1 MPPGLLRQTRG
12 NQAGWAPAVYNC
24 NHSRSMLKLQL
35 ELWRRA
41 HRQQTCM
48 MALLPVPFH
57 MIALFCMMALLPVPF
72 HMIALF
78 RMSFPACMIV
88 LQTSRMFPQAQ
99 TIQTNYLLRAWMG
112 PALLLSHI
120 KPIPSRL
127 IRYRPLCSSRL
138 RPACAFV
145 CVHHRVRPQAQVR
158 AAPGQF

>member
-41 HRQQTCM
+41 HRQQT
-48 MALLPVPFH
+48 
-57 MIALFCMMALLPVPF
+57 CMMALLPVPF

-127 IRYRPLCSSRL
+127 IRYRPLGSSRL

>member
-48 MALLPVPFH
+48 MALR
-57 MIALFCMMALLPVPF
+57 PVPF

>member
-24 NHSRSMLKLQL
+24 NRSRSMLKLQL

-48 MALLPVPFH
+48 MALR
-57 MIALFCMMALLPVPF
+57 PVPF

-88 LQTSRMFPQAQ
+88 LLTSRMFLQAQ

>member
-41 HRQQTCM
+41 HRQQT
-48 MALLPVPFH
+48 
-57 MIALFCMMALLPVPF
+57 CMMALLPVPF